1 MLLAVD
7 TGNTQTH
14 IGIFR
19 KDALVAQWRT
29 STEAGRTADELALIF
44 QQFLAL
50 VGLSFSR
57 EVTGVVIGSVVP
69 TQTAAL
75 REMVGRY
82 FHFEPVVVEP
92 GIRTGLQVRTDHP
105 REVGADRVVNAV
117 AAIGLAGPPDRKSTR
132 LNSSHRCR

>member
-7 TGNTQTH
+7 TGDTETR
-14 IGIFR
+14 IGISR

-92 GIRTGLQVRTDHP
+92 RIRTGLQVRTDHP
-105 REVGADRVVNAV
+105 REAGADRGVNHV
-117 AAIGLAGPPDRKSTR
+117 TLIVTAGPPRTATGES
-132 LNSSHRCR
+132 